1 MTFKETL
8 TLAKQHNISVIDLDV
23 AYELYCQ
30 AYEKNLNDNDFEK
43 MCHTIKRAYFKSE
56 YITVAAITEALLE
69 MINNGISIDNID
81 TWELIDRASYK
92 S

>member
-8 TLAKQHNISVIDLDV
+8 TLAKQHNINVIDLDV
-23 AYELYCQ
+23 AYEVHCQ
-30 AYEKNLNDNDFEK
+30 AYDKNLNDSDFEK
-43 MCHTIKRAYFKSE
+43 MCYEIERAYMKSE
-56 YITVAAITEALLE
+56 YITIAAITEALIE
-69 MINNGISIDNID
+69 MINEGISIDKID